1 MLKMEELRDK
11 NPFHCIITG
20 PTNCGK
26 TRYVIDQLR
35 GSFRHVF
42 DWIVLIC
49 PTYSKNKTYRGFAK
63 GDKRFVVLSPDAS
76 NVEEINDLLG
86 ICEDFFSGKNT
97 LIILDDCAV
106 SKDLKNRTNKF
117 INLAFSGR
125 HAGLSVWVLTQQL
138 TSIAKPFRDNVACVV
153 AFHNPSQIG
162 MKSLFEEFGGDLD
175 SQTRKNLMKNLK
187 SENYSALC
195 FSLRNPYHCYLRIPS
210 PEENFKVSLYKMSDL
225 AEMTFDEN
233 QKTNQK
239 FSISAG
245 DVEYQ
250 KESLVILAS
259 LGTTKEYLGVEMSLE
274 KIHKLPDKEVEKFFN
289 RYQKV
294 AGQKMANGLVDS
306 AISTATKVISCFLPI
321 DDTEELCYDL
331 QNDELVK
338 RELSNIAG
346 LLVVRGGRLVAL
358 GSALFQVVRHI
369 KFNIESESDR
379 DAVGLSPE
387 SGGAAGLAVVVEK
400 QNLNETE
407 GSDAN
412 KIEAESK

>member
-1 MLKMEELRDK
+1 
-11 NPFHCIITG
+11 
-20 PTNCGK
+20 
-26 TRYVIDQLR
+26 
-35 GSFRHVF
+35 
-42 DWIVLIC
+42 
-49 PTYSKNKTYRGFAK
+49 
-63 GDKRFVVLSPDAS
+63 
-76 NVEEINDLLG
+76 
-86 ICEDFFSGKNT
+86 
-97 LIILDDCAV
+97 
-106 SKDLKNRTNKF
+106 
-117 INLAFSGR
+117 
-125 HAGLSVWVLTQQL
+125 
-138 TSIAKPFRDNVACVV
+138 
-153 AFHNPSQIG
+153 
-162 MKSLFEEFGGDLD
+162 
-175 SQTRKNLMKNLK
+175 
-187 SENYSALC
+187 
-195 FSLRNPYHCYLRIPS
+195 
-210 PEENFKVSLYKMSDL
+210 MSDL

-233 QKTNQK
+233 EKKNQK

-245 DVEYQ
+245 DVDYQ

-369 KFNIESESDR
+369 KFNRDSDSEAGAKLRTGDSGAGESQT
-379 DAVGLSPE
+379 
-387 SGGAAGLAVVVEK
+387 AGFAFVVEK
-400 QNLNETE
+400 QNINETE

-412 KIEAESK
+412 KI

>member
-1 MLKMEELRDK
+1 
-11 NPFHCIITG
+11 
-20 PTNCGK
+20 
-26 TRYVIDQLR
+26 
-35 GSFRHVF
+35 
-42 DWIVLIC
+42 
-49 PTYSKNKTYRGFAK
+49 
-63 GDKRFVVLSPDAS
+63 
-76 NVEEINDLLG
+76 
-86 ICEDFFSGKNT
+86 
-97 LIILDDCAV
+97 
-106 SKDLKNRTNKF
+106 
-117 INLAFSGR
+117 
-125 HAGLSVWVLTQQL
+125 
-138 TSIAKPFRDNVACVV
+138 
-153 AFHNPSQIG
+153 
-162 MKSLFEEFGGDLD
+162 
-175 SQTRKNLMKNLK
+175 
-187 SENYSALC
+187 
-195 FSLRNPYHCYLRIPS
+195 
-210 PEENFKVSLYKMSDL
+210 MSDL

-239 FSISAG
+239 FAISAG
-245 DVEYQ
+245 DVDFQ

-294 AGQKMANGLVDS
+294 AGQKMASGLVDS

-369 KFNIESESDR
+369 KFNRDSDSGSDR
-379 DAVGLSPE
+379 E
-387 SGGAAGLAVVVEK
+387 SGETAGYPAGFSVVVEK

-407 GSDAN
+407 GPDAN
-412 KIEAESK
+412 KI

>member
-1 MLKMEELRDK
+1 
-11 NPFHCIITG
+11 
-20 PTNCGK
+20 
-26 TRYVIDQLR
+26 
-35 GSFRHVF
+35 
-42 DWIVLIC
+42 
-49 PTYSKNKTYRGFAK
+49 
-63 GDKRFVVLSPDAS
+63 
-76 NVEEINDLLG
+76 
-86 ICEDFFSGKNT
+86 
-97 LIILDDCAV
+97 
-106 SKDLKNRTNKF
+106 
-117 INLAFSGR
+117 
-125 HAGLSVWVLTQQL
+125 
-138 TSIAKPFRDNVACVV
+138 
-153 AFHNPSQIG
+153 
-162 MKSLFEEFGGDLD
+162 
-175 SQTRKNLMKNLK
+175 
-187 SENYSALC
+187 
-195 FSLRNPYHCYLRIPS
+195 
-210 PEENFKVSLYKMSDL
+210 MSDL

-233 QKTNQK
+233 EKTNQK

-245 DVEYQ
+245 DVDYQ

-369 KFNIESESDR
+369 KFNRYSDSEAGATAELEKAKLRTGDSGAGESQT
-379 DAVGLSPE
+379 
-387 SGGAAGLAVVVEK
+387 AGFAFVVEK
-400 QNLNETE
+400 QNINETE

-412 KIEAESK
+412 KI

>member
-1 MLKMEELRDK
+1 
-11 NPFHCIITG
+11 
-20 PTNCGK
+20 
-26 TRYVIDQLR
+26 
-35 GSFRHVF
+35 
-42 DWIVLIC
+42 
-49 PTYSKNKTYRGFAK
+49 
-63 GDKRFVVLSPDAS
+63 
-76 NVEEINDLLG
+76 
-86 ICEDFFSGKNT
+86 
-97 LIILDDCAV
+97 
-106 SKDLKNRTNKF
+106 
-117 INLAFSGR
+117 
-125 HAGLSVWVLTQQL
+125 
-138 TSIAKPFRDNVACVV
+138 
-153 AFHNPSQIG
+153 
-162 MKSLFEEFGGDLD
+162 
-175 SQTRKNLMKNLK
+175 
-187 SENYSALC
+187 
-195 FSLRNPYHCYLRIPS
+195 
-210 PEENFKVSLYKMSDL
+210 MSDL

-233 QKTNQK
+233 EKTNQK

-245 DVEYQ
+245 DVDYQ

-369 KFNIESESDR
+369 KFNTESENENEPAGDR
-379 DAVGLSPE
+379 DSEAGAKHR
-387 SGGAAGLAVVVEK
+387 SGGAN
-400 QNLNETE
+400 QNLFETK

>member
-1 MLKMEELRDK
+1 
-11 NPFHCIITG
+11 
-20 PTNCGK
+20 
-26 TRYVIDQLR
+26 
-35 GSFRHVF
+35 
-42 DWIVLIC
+42 
-49 PTYSKNKTYRGFAK
+49 
-63 GDKRFVVLSPDAS
+63 
-76 NVEEINDLLG
+76 
-86 ICEDFFSGKNT
+86 
-97 LIILDDCAV
+97 
-106 SKDLKNRTNKF
+106 
-117 INLAFSGR
+117 
-125 HAGLSVWVLTQQL
+125 
-138 TSIAKPFRDNVACVV
+138 
-153 AFHNPSQIG
+153 
-162 MKSLFEEFGGDLD
+162 
-175 SQTRKNLMKNLK
+175 
-187 SENYSALC
+187 
-195 FSLRNPYHCYLRIPS
+195 
-210 PEENFKVSLYKMSDL
+210 MSDL

-239 FSISAG
+239 FPISAG
-245 DVEYQ
+245 DVDYQ

-306 AISTATKVISCFLPI
+306 AISTAAKVISCFLPI
-321 DDTEELCYDL
+321 DDKEELCYDL

-369 KFNIESESDR
+369 KFNTESENENEPAGDR
-379 DAVGLSPE
+379 E
-387 SGGAAGLAVVVEK
+387 YGGANK
-400 QNLNETE
+400 NLFETK

>member
-1 MLKMEELRDK
+1 
-11 NPFHCIITG
+11 
-20 PTNCGK
+20 
-26 TRYVIDQLR
+26 
-35 GSFRHVF
+35 
-42 DWIVLIC
+42 
-49 PTYSKNKTYRGFAK
+49 
-63 GDKRFVVLSPDAS
+63 
-76 NVEEINDLLG
+76 
-86 ICEDFFSGKNT
+86 
-97 LIILDDCAV
+97 
-106 SKDLKNRTNKF
+106 
-117 INLAFSGR
+117 
-125 HAGLSVWVLTQQL
+125 
-138 TSIAKPFRDNVACVV
+138 
-153 AFHNPSQIG
+153 
-162 MKSLFEEFGGDLD
+162 
-175 SQTRKNLMKNLK
+175 
-187 SENYSALC
+187 
-195 FSLRNPYHCYLRIPS
+195 
-210 PEENFKVSLYKMSDL
+210 MSDL

-233 QKTNQK
+233 QKTNQN

-306 AISTATKVISCFLPI
+306 AISTATKVILCFLPI

-369 KFNIESESDR
+369 KFNRDSDSDSEAGAKLRTGDR
-379 DAVGLSPE
+379 E
-387 SGGAAGLAVVVEK
+387 SGETAGYPAGFAVVVEK

-407 GSDAN
+407 GPDAN
-412 KIEAESK
+412 KI

>member
-1 MLKMEELRDK
+1 
-11 NPFHCIITG
+11 
-20 PTNCGK
+20 
-26 TRYVIDQLR
+26 
-35 GSFRHVF
+35 
-42 DWIVLIC
+42 
-49 PTYSKNKTYRGFAK
+49 
-63 GDKRFVVLSPDAS
+63 
-76 NVEEINDLLG
+76 
-86 ICEDFFSGKNT
+86 
-97 LIILDDCAV
+97 
-106 SKDLKNRTNKF
+106 
-117 INLAFSGR
+117 
-125 HAGLSVWVLTQQL
+125 
-138 TSIAKPFRDNVACVV
+138 
-153 AFHNPSQIG
+153 
-162 MKSLFEEFGGDLD
+162 
-175 SQTRKNLMKNLK
+175 
-187 SENYSALC
+187 
-195 FSLRNPYHCYLRIPS
+195 
-210 PEENFKVSLYKMSDL
+210 MSDL

-306 AISTATKVISCFLPI
+306 AINTATKVISCFLPI

-346 LLVVRGGRLVAL
+346 LLVVRGRRLVAL

-369 KFNIESESDR
+369 KFNRESESDR
-379 DAVGLSPE
+379 E
-387 SGGAAGLAVVVEK
+387 SGEANEPAGEN
-400 QNLNETE
+400 QNLFETK

>member
-1 MLKMEELRDK
+1 
-11 NPFHCIITG
+11 
-20 PTNCGK
+20 
-26 TRYVIDQLR
+26 
-35 GSFRHVF
+35 
-42 DWIVLIC
+42 
-49 PTYSKNKTYRGFAK
+49 
-63 GDKRFVVLSPDAS
+63 
-76 NVEEINDLLG
+76 
-86 ICEDFFSGKNT
+86 
-97 LIILDDCAV
+97 
-106 SKDLKNRTNKF
+106 
-117 INLAFSGR
+117 
-125 HAGLSVWVLTQQL
+125 
-138 TSIAKPFRDNVACVV
+138 
-153 AFHNPSQIG
+153 
-162 MKSLFEEFGGDLD
+162 
-175 SQTRKNLMKNLK
+175 
-187 SENYSALC
+187 
-195 FSLRNPYHCYLRIPS
+195 
-210 PEENFKVSLYKMSDL
+210 MSDL

-239 FSISAG
+239 FAISAG
-245 DVEYQ
+245 DVDFQ

-338 RELSNIAG
+338 RELSNIVG

-369 KFNIESESDR
+369 KFNRESESDS
-379 DAVGLSPE
+379 DSE
-387 SGGAAGLAVVVEK
+387 SGETAGLAVVVEN
-400 QNLNETE
+400 QNLFETK

>member
-1 MLKMEELRDK
+1 
-11 NPFHCIITG
+11 
-20 PTNCGK
+20 
-26 TRYVIDQLR
+26 
-35 GSFRHVF
+35 
-42 DWIVLIC
+42 
-49 PTYSKNKTYRGFAK
+49 
-63 GDKRFVVLSPDAS
+63 
-76 NVEEINDLLG
+76 
-86 ICEDFFSGKNT
+86 
-97 LIILDDCAV
+97 
-106 SKDLKNRTNKF
+106 
-117 INLAFSGR
+117 
-125 HAGLSVWVLTQQL
+125 
-138 TSIAKPFRDNVACVV
+138 
-153 AFHNPSQIG
+153 
-162 MKSLFEEFGGDLD
+162 
-175 SQTRKNLMKNLK
+175 
-187 SENYSALC
+187 
-195 FSLRNPYHCYLRIPS
+195 
-210 PEENFKVSLYKMSDL
+210 MSDL

-239 FSISAG
+239 FAISAG
-245 DVEYQ
+245 DVDFQ

-259 LGTTKEYLGVEMSLE
+259 LGTTKEYLGVEISLE

-338 RELSNIAG
+338 RELSNIVG

-369 KFNIESESDR
+369 KFNRESENGPAGDR
-379 DAVGLSPE
+379 DSEAGAKLR
-387 SGGAAGLAVVVEK
+387 SGGAN
-400 QNLNETE
+400 QNLLETK

>member
-1 MLKMEELRDK
+1 
-11 NPFHCIITG
+11 
-20 PTNCGK
+20 
-26 TRYVIDQLR
+26 
-35 GSFRHVF
+35 
-42 DWIVLIC
+42 
-49 PTYSKNKTYRGFAK
+49 
-63 GDKRFVVLSPDAS
+63 
-76 NVEEINDLLG
+76 
-86 ICEDFFSGKNT
+86 
-97 LIILDDCAV
+97 
-106 SKDLKNRTNKF
+106 
-117 INLAFSGR
+117 
-125 HAGLSVWVLTQQL
+125 
-138 TSIAKPFRDNVACVV
+138 
-153 AFHNPSQIG
+153 
-162 MKSLFEEFGGDLD
+162 
-175 SQTRKNLMKNLK
+175 
-187 SENYSALC
+187 
-195 FSLRNPYHCYLRIPS
+195 
-210 PEENFKVSLYKMSDL
+210 MSDL

-233 QKTNQK
+233 EKTNQK

-245 DVEYQ
+245 DIDYQ

-274 KIHKLPDKEVEKFFN
+274 TIHKLPDKEVEKFFN

-306 AISTATKVISCFLPI
+306 AISTVTKVISCFLPI

-369 KFNIESESDR
+369 KFNRESENENEPAGDR
-379 DAVGLSPE
+379 E
-387 SGGAAGLAVVVEK
+387 SGGANQTLF
-400 QNLNETE
+400 ETK

>member
-1 MLKMEELRDK
+1 
-11 NPFHCIITG
+11 
-20 PTNCGK
+20 
-26 TRYVIDQLR
+26 
-35 GSFRHVF
+35 
-42 DWIVLIC
+42 
-49 PTYSKNKTYRGFAK
+49 
-63 GDKRFVVLSPDAS
+63 
-76 NVEEINDLLG
+76 
-86 ICEDFFSGKNT
+86 
-97 LIILDDCAV
+97 
-106 SKDLKNRTNKF
+106 
-117 INLAFSGR
+117 
-125 HAGLSVWVLTQQL
+125 
-138 TSIAKPFRDNVACVV
+138 
-153 AFHNPSQIG
+153 
-162 MKSLFEEFGGDLD
+162 
-175 SQTRKNLMKNLK
+175 
-187 SENYSALC
+187 
-195 FSLRNPYHCYLRIPS
+195 
-210 PEENFKVSLYKMSDL
+210 MSDL

-346 LLVVRGGRLVAL
+346 LLVVKGGRLVAL
-358 GSALFQVVRHI
+358 ESALFQVVIHI
-369 KFNIESESDR
+369 KFNTESESDR

-387 SGGAAGLAVVVEK
+387 SGETAGLAVVVEN
-400 QNLNETE
+400 QNLFETK

>member
-1 MLKMEELRDK
+1 
-11 NPFHCIITG
+11 
-20 PTNCGK
+20 
-26 TRYVIDQLR
+26 
-35 GSFRHVF
+35 
-42 DWIVLIC
+42 
-49 PTYSKNKTYRGFAK
+49 
-63 GDKRFVVLSPDAS
+63 
-76 NVEEINDLLG
+76 
-86 ICEDFFSGKNT
+86 
-97 LIILDDCAV
+97 
-106 SKDLKNRTNKF
+106 
-117 INLAFSGR
+117 
-125 HAGLSVWVLTQQL
+125 
-138 TSIAKPFRDNVACVV
+138 
-153 AFHNPSQIG
+153 
-162 MKSLFEEFGGDLD
+162 
-175 SQTRKNLMKNLK
+175 
-187 SENYSALC
+187 
-195 FSLRNPYHCYLRIPS
+195 
-210 PEENFKVSLYKMSDL
+210 MSDL

-245 DVEYQ
+245 DVDYQ

-369 KFNIESESDR
+369 KFNRESESG
-379 DAVGLSPE
+379 AVSE
-387 SGGAAGLAVVVEK
+387 SGDRKIKIFSK
-400 QNLNETE
+400 QKAQTQTKSKQSL
-407 GSDAN
+407 SSSLDF
-412 KIEAESK
+412 KIFKIILKGDRYSLK

>member
-1 MLKMEELRDK
+1 
-11 NPFHCIITG
+11 
-20 PTNCGK
+20 
-26 TRYVIDQLR
+26 
-35 GSFRHVF
+35 
-42 DWIVLIC
+42 
-49 PTYSKNKTYRGFAK
+49 
-63 GDKRFVVLSPDAS
+63 
-76 NVEEINDLLG
+76 
-86 ICEDFFSGKNT
+86 
-97 LIILDDCAV
+97 
-106 SKDLKNRTNKF
+106 
-117 INLAFSGR
+117 
-125 HAGLSVWVLTQQL
+125 
-138 TSIAKPFRDNVACVV
+138 
-153 AFHNPSQIG
+153 
-162 MKSLFEEFGGDLD
+162 
-175 SQTRKNLMKNLK
+175 
-187 SENYSALC
+187 
-195 FSLRNPYHCYLRIPS
+195 
-210 PEENFKVSLYKMSDL
+210 MSDL

-245 DVEYQ
+245 DVDYQ

-306 AISTATKVISCFLPI
+306 TISTATKVISCFLPI

-338 RELSNIAG
+338 RELSDIAG

-369 KFNIESESDR
+369 KFNTESESDR
-379 DAVGLSPE
+379 ESGEANEPAGDRDSEAGAKLR
-387 SGGAAGLAVVVEK
+387 SGGAN
-400 QNLNETE
+400 QNLFGTK

>member
-1 MLKMEELRDK
+1 
-11 NPFHCIITG
+11 
-20 PTNCGK
+20 
-26 TRYVIDQLR
+26 
-35 GSFRHVF
+35 
-42 DWIVLIC
+42 
-49 PTYSKNKTYRGFAK
+49 
-63 GDKRFVVLSPDAS
+63 
-76 NVEEINDLLG
+76 
-86 ICEDFFSGKNT
+86 
-97 LIILDDCAV
+97 
-106 SKDLKNRTNKF
+106 
-117 INLAFSGR
+117 
-125 HAGLSVWVLTQQL
+125 
-138 TSIAKPFRDNVACVV
+138 
-153 AFHNPSQIG
+153 
-162 MKSLFEEFGGDLD
+162 
-175 SQTRKNLMKNLK
+175 
-187 SENYSALC
+187 
-195 FSLRNPYHCYLRIPS
+195 
-210 PEENFKVSLYKMSDL
+210 MSDL

-245 DVEYQ
+245 DVDYQ

-346 LLVVRGGRLVAL
+346 LLVVRGGRLVAV

-369 KFNIESESDR
+369 KFNRDSESGD
-379 DAVGLSPE
+379 S
-387 SGGAAGLAVVVEK
+387 EK

>member
-1 MLKMEELRDK
+1 M
-11 NPFHCIITG
+11 
-20 PTNCGK
+20 K
-26 TRYVIDQLR
+26 T
-35 GSFRHVF
+35 
-42 DWIVLIC
+42 
-49 PTYSKNKTYRGFAK
+49 K
-63 GDKRFVVLSPDAS
+63 
-76 NVEEINDLLG
+76 
-86 ICEDFFSGKNT
+86 
-97 LIILDDCAV
+97 
-106 SKDLKNRTNKF
+106 
-117 INLAFSGR
+117 
-125 HAGLSVWVLTQQL
+125 
-138 TSIAKPFRDNVACVV
+138 
-153 AFHNPSQIG
+153 
-162 MKSLFEEFGGDLD
+162 
-175 SQTRKNLMKNLK
+175 
-187 SENYSALC
+187 
-195 FSLRNPYHCYLRIPS
+195 
-210 PEENFKVSLYKMSDL
+210 
-225 AEMTFDEN
+225 
-233 QKTNQK
+233 KTNQK

-245 DVEYQ
+245 DIDYQ

-294 AGQKMANGLVDS
+294 AGAKDGKWSVVDS

-369 KFNIESESDR
+369 KFNTESENENEPAGDR
-379 DAVGLSPE
+379 DSEAGAKLRSVG
-387 SGGAAGLAVVVEK
+387 AN
-400 QNLNETE
+400 QNLFETK

>member
-1 MLKMEELRDK
+1 
-11 NPFHCIITG
+11 
-20 PTNCGK
+20 
-26 TRYVIDQLR
+26 
-35 GSFRHVF
+35 
-42 DWIVLIC
+42 
-49 PTYSKNKTYRGFAK
+49 
-63 GDKRFVVLSPDAS
+63 
-76 NVEEINDLLG
+76 
-86 ICEDFFSGKNT
+86 
-97 LIILDDCAV
+97 
-106 SKDLKNRTNKF
+106 
-117 INLAFSGR
+117 
-125 HAGLSVWVLTQQL
+125 
-138 TSIAKPFRDNVACVV
+138 
-153 AFHNPSQIG
+153 
-162 MKSLFEEFGGDLD
+162 
-175 SQTRKNLMKNLK
+175 
-187 SENYSALC
+187 
-195 FSLRNPYHCYLRIPS
+195 
-210 PEENFKVSLYKMSDL
+210 MSDL

-245 DVEYQ
+245 DVDYQ

-274 KIHKLPDKEVEKFFN
+274 KIHKLPDKEIEKFFN

-369 KFNIESESDR
+369 KFNTESESGDR
-379 DAVGLSPE
+379 
-387 SGGAAGLAVVVEK
+387 EK

-412 KIEAESK
+412 KIEAESN

>member
-1 MLKMEELRDK
+1 
-11 NPFHCIITG
+11 
-20 PTNCGK
+20 
-26 TRYVIDQLR
+26 
-35 GSFRHVF
+35 
-42 DWIVLIC
+42 
-49 PTYSKNKTYRGFAK
+49 
-63 GDKRFVVLSPDAS
+63 
-76 NVEEINDLLG
+76 
-86 ICEDFFSGKNT
+86 
-97 LIILDDCAV
+97 
-106 SKDLKNRTNKF
+106 
-117 INLAFSGR
+117 
-125 HAGLSVWVLTQQL
+125 
-138 TSIAKPFRDNVACVV
+138 
-153 AFHNPSQIG
+153 
-162 MKSLFEEFGGDLD
+162 
-175 SQTRKNLMKNLK
+175 
-187 SENYSALC
+187 
-195 FSLRNPYHCYLRIPS
+195 
-210 PEENFKVSLYKMSDL
+210 MSDL

-369 KFNIESESDR
+369 KFNRESDSESR
-379 DAVGLSPE
+379 ATENPVKLLATPPVSLSL
-387 SGGAAGLAVVVEK
+387 SK
-400 QNLNETE
+400 
-407 GSDAN
+407 N
-412 KIEAESK
+412 KILMKQKAQTQTKSKLGEKCRF

>member
-1 MLKMEELRDK
+1 
-11 NPFHCIITG
+11 
-20 PTNCGK
+20 
-26 TRYVIDQLR
+26 
-35 GSFRHVF
+35 
-42 DWIVLIC
+42 
-49 PTYSKNKTYRGFAK
+49 
-63 GDKRFVVLSPDAS
+63 
-76 NVEEINDLLG
+76 
-86 ICEDFFSGKNT
+86 
-97 LIILDDCAV
+97 
-106 SKDLKNRTNKF
+106 
-117 INLAFSGR
+117 
-125 HAGLSVWVLTQQL
+125 
-138 TSIAKPFRDNVACVV
+138 
-153 AFHNPSQIG
+153 
-162 MKSLFEEFGGDLD
+162 
-175 SQTRKNLMKNLK
+175 
-187 SENYSALC
+187 
-195 FSLRNPYHCYLRIPS
+195 
-210 PEENFKVSLYKMSDL
+210 MSDL

-245 DVEYQ
+245 DIDYQ

-274 KIHKLPDKEVEKFFN
+274 KIHKLPDKEVKKFFN

-369 KFNIESESDR
+369 KFNTESENENEPAGDR
-379 DAVGLSPE
+379 DSEAGAKHR
-387 SGGAAGLAVVVEK
+387 SGGGN
-400 QNLNETE
+400 QNLFETK

-412 KIEAESK
+412 KIEAESN

>member
-1 MLKMEELRDK
+1 
-11 NPFHCIITG
+11 
-20 PTNCGK
+20 
-26 TRYVIDQLR
+26 
-35 GSFRHVF
+35 
-42 DWIVLIC
+42 
-49 PTYSKNKTYRGFAK
+49 
-63 GDKRFVVLSPDAS
+63 
-76 NVEEINDLLG
+76 
-86 ICEDFFSGKNT
+86 
-97 LIILDDCAV
+97 
-106 SKDLKNRTNKF
+106 
-117 INLAFSGR
+117 
-125 HAGLSVWVLTQQL
+125 
-138 TSIAKPFRDNVACVV
+138 
-153 AFHNPSQIG
+153 
-162 MKSLFEEFGGDLD
+162 
-175 SQTRKNLMKNLK
+175 
-187 SENYSALC
+187 
-195 FSLRNPYHCYLRIPS
+195 
-210 PEENFKVSLYKMSDL
+210 MSDL

-233 QKTNQK
+233 EKTNQK

-245 DVEYQ
+245 DVNYQ

-369 KFNIESESDR
+369 KFNRESENENEPAGDR

-387 SGGAAGLAVVVEK
+387 SGGAN
-400 QNLNETE
+400 QNLFETK

>member
-1 MLKMEELRDK
+1 
-11 NPFHCIITG
+11 
-20 PTNCGK
+20 
-26 TRYVIDQLR
+26 
-35 GSFRHVF
+35 
-42 DWIVLIC
+42 
-49 PTYSKNKTYRGFAK
+49 
-63 GDKRFVVLSPDAS
+63 
-76 NVEEINDLLG
+76 
-86 ICEDFFSGKNT
+86 
-97 LIILDDCAV
+97 
-106 SKDLKNRTNKF
+106 
-117 INLAFSGR
+117 
-125 HAGLSVWVLTQQL
+125 
-138 TSIAKPFRDNVACVV
+138 
-153 AFHNPSQIG
+153 
-162 MKSLFEEFGGDLD
+162 
-175 SQTRKNLMKNLK
+175 
-187 SENYSALC
+187 
-195 FSLRNPYHCYLRIPS
+195 
-210 PEENFKVSLYKMSDL
+210 MSDL
-225 AEMTFDEN
+225 AEMTFDEG
-233 QKTNQK
+233 QKTNHN
-239 FSISAG
+239 FSISVG

-274 KIHKLPDKEVEKFFN
+274 KIHKLSNKEVEKYFN

-369 KFNIESESDR
+369 KFNRDSDSEAGDR
-379 DAVGLSPE
+379 EFGVAA
-387 SGGAAGLAVVVEK
+387 AAGEN
-400 QNLNETE
+400 QNLFETK

>member
-1 MLKMEELRDK
+1 
-11 NPFHCIITG
+11 
-20 PTNCGK
+20 
-26 TRYVIDQLR
+26 
-35 GSFRHVF
+35 
-42 DWIVLIC
+42 
-49 PTYSKNKTYRGFAK
+49 
-63 GDKRFVVLSPDAS
+63 
-76 NVEEINDLLG
+76 
-86 ICEDFFSGKNT
+86 
-97 LIILDDCAV
+97 
-106 SKDLKNRTNKF
+106 
-117 INLAFSGR
+117 
-125 HAGLSVWVLTQQL
+125 
-138 TSIAKPFRDNVACVV
+138 
-153 AFHNPSQIG
+153 
-162 MKSLFEEFGGDLD
+162 
-175 SQTRKNLMKNLK
+175 
-187 SENYSALC
+187 
-195 FSLRNPYHCYLRIPS
+195 
-210 PEENFKVSLYKMSDL
+210 MSDL

-233 QKTNQK
+233 QKKNQK
-239 FSISAG
+239 FPISAG
-245 DVEYQ
+245 DVDYQ

-369 KFNIESESDR
+369 KFNRESENEPAGDR
-379 DAVGLSPE
+379 DSEAGAKLR
-387 SGGAAGLAVVVEK
+387 SGGANQTLF
-400 QNLNETE
+400 ETK

>member
-1 MLKMEELRDK
+1 
-11 NPFHCIITG
+11 
-20 PTNCGK
+20 
-26 TRYVIDQLR
+26 
-35 GSFRHVF
+35 
-42 DWIVLIC
+42 
-49 PTYSKNKTYRGFAK
+49 
-63 GDKRFVVLSPDAS
+63 
-76 NVEEINDLLG
+76 
-86 ICEDFFSGKNT
+86 
-97 LIILDDCAV
+97 
-106 SKDLKNRTNKF
+106 
-117 INLAFSGR
+117 
-125 HAGLSVWVLTQQL
+125 
-138 TSIAKPFRDNVACVV
+138 
-153 AFHNPSQIG
+153 
-162 MKSLFEEFGGDLD
+162 
-175 SQTRKNLMKNLK
+175 
-187 SENYSALC
+187 
-195 FSLRNPYHCYLRIPS
+195 
-210 PEENFKVSLYKMSDL
+210 MSDL

-233 QKTNQK
+233 QKTNPN

-245 DVEYQ
+245 DVDYQ

-369 KFNIESESDR
+369 KFNRDSESDR

-387 SGGAAGLAVVVEK
+387 SGRAAGLAVVVEN
-400 QNLNETE
+400 QNLFETK
-407 GSDAN
+407 GSYAN

>member
-1 MLKMEELRDK
+1 
-11 NPFHCIITG
+11 
-20 PTNCGK
+20 
-26 TRYVIDQLR
+26 
-35 GSFRHVF
+35 
-42 DWIVLIC
+42 
-49 PTYSKNKTYRGFAK
+49 
-63 GDKRFVVLSPDAS
+63 
-76 NVEEINDLLG
+76 
-86 ICEDFFSGKNT
+86 
-97 LIILDDCAV
+97 
-106 SKDLKNRTNKF
+106 
-117 INLAFSGR
+117 
-125 HAGLSVWVLTQQL
+125 
-138 TSIAKPFRDNVACVV
+138 
-153 AFHNPSQIG
+153 
-162 MKSLFEEFGGDLD
+162 
-175 SQTRKNLMKNLK
+175 
-187 SENYSALC
+187 
-195 FSLRNPYHCYLRIPS
+195 
-210 PEENFKVSLYKMSDL
+210 MSDL

-233 QKTNQK
+233 QKTNPN

-369 KFNIESESDR
+369 KFNTEVKMKMNLLATENTAEQIKIFSKQKAQTQTKSKQSLSSSLDFKIFKIILKGDR
-379 DAVGLSPE
+379 YSL
-387 SGGAAGLAVVVEK
+387 K
-400 QNLNETE
+400 
-407 GSDAN
+407 
-412 KIEAESK
+412 